1 MNRPNAPP
9 SLDDAWD
16 GPEQVEG
23 PKPAGPPSGRR
34 WVRAAV
40 AAGLTAFILW
50 KSHPRE
56 VLAALT
62 GADWRL
68 IAVAVALVI
77 ADRALMA
84 YRWVMLLCIIDPAER
99 PPLAEVMRIFFVST
113 FVGTFLPASVGG
125 DAVRAF
131 SMTQLNVRGRDAI
144 ASVFLD
150 RMLGVASILL
160 MAAVGLALARDLA
173 GNLTIVAALGLAS
186 VICAATLLLIF
197 SRAAAAVASRLLRR
211 FPAALRDTGE
221 GVLDSIRRYA
231 AFRSSLVNVLA
242 GSVAVQVLRIVQ
254 AYFLGSGLGIP
265 LPPAVYFAFIPLIL
279 LVMLLP
285 ITFNG
290 IGTSQAAFVWFF
302 GRAGVGAPAAF
313 ALSVLFVALGVVG
326 NLPGG
331 LLYVRGRKR
340 G

>member
-1 MNRPNAPP
+1 LKA
-9 SLDDAWD
+9 AW
-16 GPEQVEG
+16 
-23 PKPAGPPSGRR
+23 
-34 WVRAAV
+34 RAVV

-50 KSHPRE
+50 RSHPRE

-68 IAVAVALVI
+68 IAVAVVLVI

-99 PPLAEVMRIFFVST
+99 PRLNEVMRIFFVST

-125 DAVRAF
+125 DAVRAL

-150 RMLGVASILL
+150 RMLGVASLLL

-173 GNLTIVAALGLAS
+173 GNLTIVAALGLAG

-197 SRAAAAVASRLLRR
+197 SRAAAALASKLLGR
-211 FPAALRDTGE
+211 FPSALRDTGE

-254 AYFLGSGLGIP
+254 AYFLGAGLGIALP
-265 LPPAVYFAFIPLIL
+265 LAMYFAFVPLIL

-302 GRAGVGAPAAF
+302 GRAGIPAPPAF

-331 LLYVRGRKR
+331 LLYALGRAR
-340 G
+340 TNEPTERVP

>member
-1 MNRPNAPP
+1 MNRPKAP
-9 SLDDAWD
+9 SKA
-16 GPEQVEG
+16 
-23 PKPAGPPSGRR
+23 AGPPSGRR

-40 AAGLTAFILW
+40 AAGLTTFILW

-68 IAVAVALVI
+68 IAVAVLLVV

-99 PPLAEVMRIFFVST
+99 PRLVEVMRIFFVST
-113 FVGTFLPASVGG
+113 FVGTFLPASLGG

-197 SRAAAAVASRLLRR
+197 SRAAASVASKLLGR
-211 FPAALRDTGE
+211 FPPALRDTGE
-221 GVLDSIRRYA
+221 GTLDSIRRYA
-231 AFRSSLVNVLA
+231 AFRGSLVNVLA

-254 AYFLGSGLGIP
+254 AYFLGAGLGIALP
-265 LPPAVYFAFIPLIL
+265 LAMYFAFVPLIL

-302 GRAGVGAPAAF
+302 GRAGIPAPPAF

-331 LLYVRGRKR
+331 LLYTLGRTKPAASP
-340 G
+340 

>member
-1 MNRPNAPP
+1 LKA
-9 SLDDAWD
+9 AW
-16 GPEQVEG
+16 
-23 PKPAGPPSGRR
+23 
-34 WVRAAV
+34 RAAV
-40 AAGLTAFILW
+40 AAGLTAYILW

-56 VLAALT
+56 VLAALAD
-62 GADWRL
+62 ADWRL
-68 IAVAVALVI
+68 IAAAVLLVVV
-77 ADRALMA
+77 DRALMA
-84 YRWVMLLCIIDPAER
+84 YRWVVLLCIIDPAER
-99 PPLAEVMRIFFVST
+99 PPMSEVMRIFFVST

-160 MAAVGLALARDLA
+160 MAALGLVLAQDLTA
-173 GNLTIVAALGLAS
+173 NRTIVGALVLATA
-186 VICAATLLLIF
+186 VCAATLLLIF
-197 SRAAAAVASRLLRR
+197 SPRAAAAASRLL
-211 FPAALRDTGE
+211 ALLPQAVRQTGE
-221 GVLDSIRRYA
+221 GILDSVRRYA
-231 AFRSSLVNVLA
+231 AYRSQLVNVLA
-242 GSVAVQVLRIVQ
+242 GSLAVQVLRIVQ
-254 AYFLGSGLGIP
+254 AYFLGAGLGIALP
-265 LPPAVYFAFIPLIL
+265 LALYFAFVPLIL

-285 ITFNG
+285 VTVNG

-302 GRAGVGAPAAF
+302 GRAGVAAPAAF

-331 LLYVRGRKR
+331 LLYAWGRKY